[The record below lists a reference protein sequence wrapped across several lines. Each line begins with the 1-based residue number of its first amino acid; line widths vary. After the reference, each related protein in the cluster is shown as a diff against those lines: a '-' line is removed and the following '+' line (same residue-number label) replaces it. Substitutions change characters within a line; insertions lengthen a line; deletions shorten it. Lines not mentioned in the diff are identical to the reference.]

1 LSNGKHAF
9 HHEALFYDGEEGFL
23 AGTLPFV
30 RDAAWADEPVLVAVS
45 NGKAAA
51 LKSELGGDAEAVH
64 FADMEELGRNPA
76 CIIPAWHEFVQA
88 HGTGGRPVR
97 GIGEPVWHGRS
108 DAELTECHRHE
119 SLLNLA
125 FENTPAFWLL
135 CPYDKQSL
143 SDEVLDEALRTHPY
157 VADRSESRRS
167 EAYLVP
173 ELAPSPFDGE
183 LPPPAESPEELT
195 FRRERLRAMRAFVTE
210 WSGRRG
216 LREERISDLVLAI
229 NELATNSVLHA
240 GGGGTLRLWQEHG
253 SLLAEVCDQGS
264 LYEPLVG
271 RKRPTPDQSSG
282 RGLWLVNNVCD
293 LVQMRRLPSGTV
305 VRLHMD
311 LG

>member
-1 LSNGKHAF
+1 MSHGTHAF

-23 AGTLPFV
+23 EGTLSFV
-30 RDAAWADEPVLVAVS
+30 RDGVWADEPVLVAVS
-45 NGKAAA
+45 KARGAA
-51 LKSELGGDAEAVH
+51 LKDELGGDAEAVH

-88 HGTGGRPVR
+88 HGAGGRPLR

-135 CPYDKQSL
+135 CPYDKQAL
-143 SDEVLDEALRTHPY
+143 PDDVLDEALRTHPY
-157 VADRSESRRS
+157 VANRSESRPND
-167 EAYLVP
+167 AYLSP
-173 ELAPSPFDGE
+173 ELGPGPFDGE

-195 FRRERLRAMRAFVTE
+195 FGRERLRALRVYVAE
-210 WSGRRG
+210 WSRRRG
-216 LREERISDLVLAI
+216 LQEQRTDDLVLAV

-240 GGGGTLRLWQEHG
+240 GGGGTLRLWQENG
-253 SLLAEVCDQGS
+253 ALLAEVCDQGR
-264 LYEPLVG
+264 LYEPLLG

-293 LVQMRRLPSGTV
+293 LVQMRTLPSGTV

-311 LG
+311 L